1 MTIAVSALVMVQS
14 YQREGRHYKGGN
26 AVHRKTIGPIIYKS
40 KSPII
45 DERLTR
51 PGSLDEIT
59 YLYFELLSP
68 PYPSHDLNY

>member
-59 YLYFELLSP
+59 
-68 PYPSHDLNY
+68 